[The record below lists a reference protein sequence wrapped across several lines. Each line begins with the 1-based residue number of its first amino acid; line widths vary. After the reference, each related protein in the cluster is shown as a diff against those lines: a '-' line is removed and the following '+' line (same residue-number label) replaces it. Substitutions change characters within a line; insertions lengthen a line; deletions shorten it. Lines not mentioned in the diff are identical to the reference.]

1 MRLFLL
7 PTTEVVS
14 YIATAKTNKLPISKA
29 RKKSEGKVVGKA
41 AQSFLMSNEQN
52 PAFPGYIVG
61 HLQLPAQGIKDAES
75 VGLCAQVFTVV
86 RGQAKS
92 IEVAYGDPDHEAATW
107 DPEHAE
113 RFLLSAGD
121 NFLVPPGN
129 SYRLQNHST
138 TMDCLLSWTIIRHN
152 PNLLPKEE

>member
-1 MRLFLL
+1 
-7 PTTEVVS
+7 VS
-14 YIATAKTNKLPISKA
+14 YVTTAKSNDLPIAKT

-41 AQSFLMSNEQN
+41 AQSFQMSNEEN

-61 HLQLPAQGIKDAES
+61 HLLLPPKGIKDAES

-86 RGQAKS
+86 RGQANS
-92 IEVAYGDPDHEAATW
+92 TEIAYGDPDHEKATW
-107 DPEHAE
+107 DPAHAE

-138 TMDCLLSWTIIRHN
+138 TAECLLSWTIIRHN
-152 PNLLPKEE
+152 PSLLLNEED